1 MSQFHL
7 HRPVRNLESVLE
19 VFHLARRHR
28 QTLETW
34 RCAIPADWP
43 PADASRSA
51 RYAGRWHHPADSEA
65 LYSAGTSAVAS
76 EEATDR
82 LLPGTYLATLARL
95 ELRGSQVVFLRE
107 VVHKLPWTLDH
118 LLADGLGYARAIVVG
133 TMACRTGVDIL
144 VVPSARQPTI
154 DVAVC
159 FMVHQPSIRVTE
171 RVPTRLV
178 IPPPDSPRTP

>member
-19 VFHLARRHR
+19 VFRLARRHR

-34 RCAIPADWP
+34 RCVIPPDWP
-43 PADASRSA
+43 PADARRSA

-95 ELRGSQVVFLRE
+95 ELRGSQVV
-107 VVHKLPWTLDH
+107 V
-118 LLADGLGYARAIVVG
+118 
-133 TMACRTGVDIL
+133 
-144 VVPSARQPTI
+144 
-154 DVAVC
+154 
-159 FMVHQPSIRVTE
+159 
-171 RVPTRLV
+171 
-178 IPPPDSPRTP
+178 SP